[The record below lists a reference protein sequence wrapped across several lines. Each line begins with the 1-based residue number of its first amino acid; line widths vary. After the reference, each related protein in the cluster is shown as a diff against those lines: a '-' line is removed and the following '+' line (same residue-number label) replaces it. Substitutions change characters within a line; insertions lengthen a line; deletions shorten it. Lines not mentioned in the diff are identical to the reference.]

1 MVKVKIN
8 NADYSIPT
16 KIEDLTVGQF
26 FALRTANTIV
36 EEICALAGIDKETI
50 LNLKSYK
57 DVVAAQVLV
66 SQFGVV
72 LSKGFNTYKR
82 PKQITF
88 GGKTINIPMDLKL
101 EPVGA
106 FISVHDILATQTNKF
121 MKDGGEVDYTD
132 QIPLTLAHYLYV
144 PYTGELYSDEK
155 AEGSEFM
162 EKINE
167 IRFVDAVPIANFFF
181 RKYPNLN

>member
-8 NADYSIPT
+8 NEDYSIPT
-16 KIEDLTVGQF
+16 KIEELTVGQF
-26 FALRTANTIV
+26 FGLRTSNTV
-36 EEICALAGIDKETI
+36 VDEICALAGIDRETI

-57 DVVAAQVLV
+57 DVSAAQILV
-66 SQFGVV
+66 SQFGAV
-72 LSKGFNTYKR
+72 LAKGFNANKR

-88 GGKTINIPMDLKL
+88 GGKTISIPKDLKL

-106 FISVHDILATQTNKF
+106 FIAVHDILATQTNKF
-121 MKDGGEVDYTD
+121 IKAGGEVDYTD

-155 AEGSEFM
+155 AEGAEFM
-162 EKINE
+162 EKINQ